1 MRIPSY
7 HYPPYIAVV
16 SSFACFPPSPISL
29 PTPRARPPQR
39 QQPCRAAA
47 AERNTLCLLQLM
59 IMYFPAADATASLTG
74 CTYLSHSLC
83 GCSDDYGGILFD
95 VPRNGATLKMQI
107 GPYREPTQPALHVG
121 SLLSLSPGDFFNI
134 GSCVML
140 SSRTASPSFWCI
152 EGEARKRVTNC
163 SCVINCGWCHL
174 FFSRERGS
182 LALQAPVSLG

>member
-1 MRIPSY
+1 MTS
-7 HYPPYIAVV
+7 VGG
-16 SSFACFPPSPISL
+16 
-29 PTPRARPPQR
+29 ARR
-39 QQPCRAAA
+39 
-47 AERNTLCLLQLM
+47 RNTLCLLQLM
-59 IMYFPAADATASLTG
+59 IMYLPAADAVPDWLH
-74 CTYLSHSLC
+74 LPLPLC
-83 GCSDDYGGILFD
+83 GGSDDYGGILFD

-107 GPYREPTQPALHVG
+107 GPYREPTQPQPALL
-121 SLLSLSPGDFFNI
+121 SALSLSPGDFFNI

-182 LALQAPVSLG
+182 LALQAPVSPG